1 MPHLRHAA
9 VATPLVA
16 ILAIVLVAGAAAAP
30 TPRLAPYR
38 LDPGNAQ
45 LQAIA
50 RAVSAARIR
59 ADIAKLVSFGTRS
72 SFSSYS
78 GAGGQ
83 GVGAARQWIAAQFRR
98 DAAGDGGRLQVRIL
112 RFTAPPGR
120 TIPQP
125 TPMADVEAYLPG
137 ANPQDH
143 RIFIVG
149 GHYDSRATNLFDGHI
164 AAPGANDDGSGTAVV
179 LECARVLSR
188 YRFPAS
194 IVFLAFEG
202 EEEGLFGSRYAAQ
215 LARQNHWDI
224 AAMLNNDI
232 VGGDNTPG
240 RANHDRLRV
249 FSQGVP
255 PDLTARQLRRL
266 SALGGANDSP
276 SREVARYASAL
287 AASYLPGFRVVLE
300 YRQDRYL
307 RGGDHI
313 PFNRAGYPA
322 VRFTDY
328 YENYHHQHQTV
339 RMVNGV
345 QFGDL
350 PQFTTPAYAANAAR
364 VNALTLA
371 ALASAPPPP
380 AQAHYQPRLES
391 GTTLR
396 WEPVPGA
403 VSYRIWL
410 RPTAAPQ
417 WTESVAVTGLR
428 AHLRQSKDNYFMGI
442 SAVGANGL
450 ASLPALP
457 TMAFRRGKRPSAAKP
472 RPR

>member
-1 MPHLRHAA
+1 MPHPR
-9 VATPLVA
+9 
-16 ILAIVLVAGAAAAP
+16 LAPAAAP
-30 TPRLAPYR
+30 LTAILVFAFAAGVAAAQAPRPAPYR

-45 LQAIA
+45 LREIA

-78 GAGGQ
+78 GAGGH
-83 GVGAARQWIAAQFRR
+83 GVGAARKWIAAQFRR
-98 DAAGDGGRLQVRIL
+98 DAARDGGRLQVRIL

-125 TPMADVEAYLPG
+125 TPMADIEAYLPG
-137 ANPQDH
+137 TNPQDH
-143 RIFIVG
+143 RVFVVG

-164 AAPGANDDGSGTAVV
+164 AAPGANDDGSGTSVV

-194 IVFLAFEG
+194 IAFFAFEG
-202 EEEGLFGSRYAAQ
+202 EEEGLFGSRYAAK
-215 LARQNHWDI
+215 LAQEHRWDI

-240 RANHDRLRV
+240 QANHDRLRV

-255 PDLTARQLRRL
+255 PDLTPRQLRLL
-266 SALGGANDSP
+266 SWLGGANDSP
-276 SREVARYASAL
+276 SREVARYAAAL
-287 AASYLPGFRVVLE
+287 AASYLPGYRVVLE

-313 PFNRAGYPA
+313 PFNQAGYPA

-339 RMVNGV
+339 RMVDGV
-345 QFGDL
+345 QYGDL
-350 PQFTTPAYAANAAR
+350 PRFTTPAYAANAAR

-380 AQAHYQPRLES
+380 AHAYYQPRLES

-396 WEPVPGA
+396 WAAVPGA
-403 VSYRIWL
+403 ASYRIWL

-417 WTESVAVTGLR
+417 WTEAVAVTGLE
-428 AHLRQSKDNYFMGI
+428 AHLRQSKDNYFIGV
-442 SAVGANGL
+442 SAVGTNGL

-457 TMAFRRGKRPSAAKP
+457 TMAFRRRKKTPAAGAKKH
-472 RPR
+472 